1 MTFVY
6 ALIAGIGFVEIL
18 LRSPLTRE
26 TLQLGSVAKRVVQVL
41 GSRQISD
48 HWKERVLLAYSGR
61 IFKSTVLI
69 AISLIAAFVPL
80 MLLIVL
86 GRATGTPLLDFTLSI
101 TGIVYLTVVSTAYA
115 VFRSRRGAKRL

>member
-18 LRSPLTRE
+18 LRSPATRE
-26 TLQLGSVAKRVVQVL
+26 TRQLGSIGKRVVHVL
-41 GSRQISD
+41 GSKHISD

-61 IFKSTVLI
+61 IFKSTILI

-80 MLLIVL
+80 MLLLVL
-86 GRATGTPLLDFTLSI
+86 SRATGTPLLDFSLSI
-101 TGIVYLTVVSTAYA
+101 TGIIYLTVVSTAYA